1 MNSIIHAPV
10 FVKQLPHSTRLVWLK
25 AMSDAGFPLIKIWGC
40 SPREDRRLPFEKNGI
55 TQKRLRCFCFV
66 GRKGITCGSEGKHPI
81 EGKDKNR
88 SFKINFS
95 YEVAKRTPK
104 LNWGTPTGERSGFV
118 VLDIDADK
126 GGYESLNTLLADPA
140 NGAIPPTFSVLT
152 GGGVHLPGKHLFFKH
167 PGPDWHIKS
176 LADHPE
182 LGVGIDV
189 KGEGG
194 YVVVAGSLHHSGN
207 YYRPENNLSSSND
220 IALAELPAWLLE
232 KIATR
237 KSELPAQAAPLTPEL
252 IKAMADRFKQI
263 KASESGQSLE
273 KWAFAALEGE
283 CQTILTAPH
292 HGNETQN
299 KSAFRIGGI
308 VGAGLL
314 SYQDALAA
322 LLDAANTRGGKSQGT
337 VARKSIESGLNSGML
352 HPRFPKPKTQENDD
366 ALGAWI
372 ASGGKASAIEEV
384 ITPESFS
391 TVFDDNWDEFDSIFG
406 PTLDRELELSQADPE
421 AYAQYEAEEAERQAQ
436 GIGEASRNLSAVEQ
450 INLEERRLKR
460 AEDSH
465 SNRWHIQCSIPNESH
480 LYPSHE
486 EETCSN
492 PPPHLWH
499 RCSKCIALNRPCE
512 ACAREKIGVTRT
524 SPGTVLCTRG
534 KKLLLQSTAKGKE
547 HELKKFHPKC
557 GWAGCQICGFDYECD
572 HLVHFITFGEWFIDS
587 LDKPCL
593 QVPSYNIEELTTTP
607 VDIQSGVW
615 KVLVPDKYSRKF
627 ANKLSKRKGQVYY
640 LADYLGGDMYAY
652 YCILTPGVDPA
663 CLCYTPRR
671 GGGSVEITPVHI
683 TFDEFSTEHRKN
695 LSNHGRYIKL
705 TKSAWELCDLPAGAR
720 KRHNGVSYC
729 RPLAMPKRFI
739 SSGKN
744 KLLGCI
750 ILDQEQ
756 EEQACAEFGTEFK
769 ERDTHRIDKSYRRG
783 LTQYLMKYGVYE
795 FHEETP
801 QRKLN
806 KFIARLLGKD
816 RIIEPDVAMP
826 AYEEKG
832 STCYSYP
839 LVT

>member
-1 MNSIIHAPV
+1 MNRVA
-10 FVKQLPHSTRLVWLK
+10 KLSTLNALHQCGFKMMKLFGVNPAADK
-25 AMSDAGFPLIKIWGC
+25 AILYVNDKKGVS
-40 SPREDRRLPFEKNGI
+40 EH
-55 TQKRLRCFCFV
+55 RLRCQCWL
-66 GRKGITCGSEGKHPI
+66 GQKGVSCGNEGKHPVQKNKT
-81 EGKDKNR
+81 GKRGFISD
-88 SFKINFS
+88 
-95 YEVAKRTPK
+95 YTPE
-104 LNWGTPTGERSGFV
+104 LASRLISSNWAILTGELLPSGYRLG
-118 VLDIDADK
+118 VLDIDVNK
-126 GGYESLNTLLADPA
+126 GGFESLQECFGRYGELPKSKTTIT
-140 NGAIPPTFSVLT
+140 GT
-152 GGGVHLPGKHLFFKH
+152 GGKHIFFAY
-167 PGPDWHIKS
+167 PADWVIESKS
-176 LADHPE
+176 DHKA
-182 LGVGIDV
+182 LGVGLDI
-189 KGEGG
+189 KARWG
-194 YVVVAGSLHHSGN
+194 YVVAPGSLHHQGKE
-207 YYRPENNLSSSND
+207 YFVEDVDADLIVLPE
-220 IALAELPAWLLE
+220 AWLRAIGKPE
-232 KIATR
+232 
-237 KSELPAQAAPLTPEL
+237 SELPAQAAPLTPEL
-252 IKAMADRFKQI
+252 MKAMAARFKQL
-263 KASESGQSLE
+263 KSSESGQSLE

-283 CQTILTAPH
+283 CETILTAPH

-314 SYQDALAA
+314 NYQDALAA
-322 LLDAANTRGGKSQGT
+322 LLDAANTRGGKSQGI

-352 HPRFPKPKTQENDD
+352 RPRFPKPKTQENDD
-366 ALGAWI
+366 ALAAWI

-384 ITPESFS
+384 ITPESFR
-391 TVFDDNWDEFDSIFG
+391 TDVDDNWDEFDVIFG

-421 AYAQYEAEEAERQAQ
+421 AYAQYEAEESERQAQ
-436 GIGEASRNLSAVEQ
+436 GLGETARNLSAVEQ
-450 INLEERRLKR
+450 LNLEERQLKR
-460 AEDSH
+460 AEDNH
-465 SNRWHIQCSIPNESH
+465 SNCWHIQCSSPNESH
-480 LYPSHE
+480 LCTNNE

-572 HLVHFITFGEWFIDS
+572 HLVHFVTFGEWFIDS

-593 QVPSYNIEELTTTP
+593 QVPSYNVEELTTTS

-652 YCILTPGVDPA
+652 YCILTPGVDPD

-683 TFDEFSTEHRKN
+683 TFDEFNEEHRKN

-729 RPLAMPKRFI
+729 RPLAMPKRFV